1 MNWISNLITLRP
13 LLFLIS
19 ITNHFLFLFL
29 GTIAASMLAFILP
42 SIFYFKTFEHDLYAA
57 WIELWYG
64 IAYVT
69 NDTETGTEKMVD
81 STKNIQPGESSMVIS
96 TKGMFLKLYA
106 FQDYFIPG
114 VMLMFGIVSLVAGLQ
129 SIFAW

>member
-1 MNWISNLITLRP
+1 MTKILS
-13 LLFLIS
+13 LLLIS
-19 ITNHFLFLFL
+19 ITIYFYFYFYFT

-129 SIFAW
+129 SIFA